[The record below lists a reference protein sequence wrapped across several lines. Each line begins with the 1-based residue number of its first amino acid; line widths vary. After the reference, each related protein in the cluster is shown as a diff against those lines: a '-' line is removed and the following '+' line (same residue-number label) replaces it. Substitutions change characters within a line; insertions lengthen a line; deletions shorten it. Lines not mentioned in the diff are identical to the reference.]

1 MYKNIIIGALA
12 VGIVGTGFWGYQQME
27 EKTQLSIT
35 AENNY
40 QRAFH
45 DLSFHIDQIEDEI
58 GKTLAMNSQKKR
70 SHLLLLMYGA

>member
-1 MYKNIIIGALA
+1 MLLLLELLELAFGA
-12 VGIVGTGFWGYQQME
+12 ISKWKK
-27 EKTQLSIT
+27 KTQLSIT

-58 GKTLAMNSQKKR
+58 GKTLAMNSQKNAHTC
-70 SHLLLLMYGA
+70 SC